1 MNLGYAI
8 TVLVVGVPTVF
19 ALGRFP
25 FRTPLGKAAFWLG
38 MLINEAPF
46 YPFIFL
52 LGSTVLAVVDG
63 DLFAP
68 ADAVVLGMACAAGI
82 GLVVLQ
88 VRTFSARGVLSAALT
103 DAGLDEQANRLADR
117 GAGARGAW
125 RAARTILLPLARVP
139 RDVQVRRNLSYG
151 PHRLQR
157 LDVYR
162 QAGAGPGAP
171 VLIQLHA
178 GGFRSGSKSNETR
191 YLLGRL
197 ARAGWVCVSAD
208 YRLRPEADF
217 AAHLSDVGGILAW
230 VGRHAAEHGAN
241 PSRVVTLGTSA
252 GGTLAVLAGLAPDA
266 VRAAF
271 ARERPED
278 ATTEL
283 PEVRAAIGLYGYYDR
298 GLGVEPVPVDRA
310 DHRSPPVLLVS
321 AAHDTIAPVQPTTDL
336 AARLRDVS
344 RAPVVHAVLP
354 WAQHSFDVLRSVR
367 VEAITD
373 AVDEFL
379 GATVD
384 AHTPRTQASA

>member
-1 MNLGYAI
+1 
-8 TVLVVGVPTVF
+8 VPTVF

-46 YPFIFL
+46 YPWLFL
-52 LGSTVLAVVDG
+52 VAV
-63 DLFAP
+63 
-68 ADAVVLGMACAAGI
+68 GI
-82 GLVVLQ
+82 GLLVVQ

-103 DAGLDEQANRLADR
+103 DAGLDEQANRLDR

-241 PSRVVTLGTSA
+241 PSRVVTIGTSA

-298 GLGVEPVPVDRA
+298 GLGVEPVPIDRA

-384 AHTPRTQASA
+384 AHLSRPQASA